1 MPYNIGMRKRF
12 TFLSLSKTSRILK
25 RILVV
30 LLFSF
35 ICVFLYIMS
44 SIALNQVKQAIEK
57 QYIEDGKN
65 LARTYALTFQN
76 IITQANLS
84 LDMYANMNIVR
95 SGTTEEIAR
104 WFQENS
110 ALRPKNFLNAFFC
123 DKNGDLYTDGGKYV
137 NVTDRDYYHA
147 MIKENKIYY
156 LGSAVYSK
164 TTGKRII
171 HVLRGVYTPQNELK
185 GFVGGS
191 IEVAKITNTLANA
204 QYANEMQPFILDNNG
219 VCIAH
224 PEEDALMKTFTPK
237 EEEYSQFATT
247 NLSKLEAT
255 TFNSV
260 NGRGEKVHVFLNKIE
275 SCNWIAG
282 VSILDEKIY
291 ETYNNLEHAK
301 KLVFIAVI
309 ISGILFYFFS
319 ILMLHIMHKRYESN
333 LKRDPLTELLT
344 RQNLEQ
350 EATKQLEQNPNGKFV
365 LIEADFTGFKFINRN
380 YGEKVGNE
388 TLSTFANEL
397 KDLCFVYGG
406 IAARGYA
413 DHFYYFNQINSLAK
427 FISLFRIAQENI
439 EKVASKGKYPFSARY
454 GISFMIPK
462 KEDDINSGKK
472 SISQLIGEASMAR
485 KTIKSNGDH
494 PYAVFN
500 THMAKRILQEQKI
513 ERTMEKSLARGEFFV
528 VYQPKILLSTDKII
542 GAEALVRWNS
552 PEMGFLTPDKFIPL
566 FESNGFIK
574 KLDFAVYEMVF
585 KFIRTQLDKKQPVVP
600 ISINMSRNHTNT
612 HEFMKEFMRLVEKY
626 AVPKELIEI
635 ELLERSVANEKP
647 ILQEITNELHKNG
660 FTVAM
665 DDFGNGESSLTM
677 LNSIPIDVLKFDQN
691 FLRNANDIEK
701 TEQFITS
708 LMKMAQQLKKK
719 TVFEGVET
727 EEQRD
732 FLKSINCDSVQG
744 YFYSKPLSEKDFVRF
759 MQKHL

>member
-1 MPYNIGMRKRF
+1 MPYTVCMRKGF
-12 TFLSLSKTSRILK
+12 TFLTLSKASKILK
-25 RILVV
+25 RTLVV
-30 LLFSF
+30 FLFLF

-44 SIALNQVKQAIEK
+44 SIALNQVKSAIEK

-95 SGTTEEIAR
+95 NGTTVEIAR
-104 WFQENS
+104 WFSENS

-123 DKNGDLYTDGGKYV
+123 DTNGDLYTDGGNHAYV
-137 NVTDRDYYHA
+137 ADRDYYRA
-147 MIKENKIYY
+147 IISENRIYY
-156 LGSAVYSK
+156 LGSAALSEAA
-164 TTGKRII
+164 GKKII
-171 HVLRGVYTPQNELK
+171 HVARGVYTPENRLK
-185 GFVGGS
+185 GFVGGA
-191 IEVAKITNTLANA
+191 IEIDKIKDTLANA
-204 QYANEMQPFILDNNG
+204 QYANEMQPFILDDNG
-219 VCIAH
+219 ICIAH
-224 PEEDALMKTFTPK
+224 PKEERLMKIFEPAK
-237 EEEYSQFATT
+237 EKPFLFAAE
-247 NLSKLEAT
+247 NLPKLEAT
-255 TFNSV
+255 TFSTV
-260 NGRGEKVHVFLNKIE
+260 NTDGENVHVFLNRIE
-275 SCNWIAG
+275 GCSWIAG
-282 VSILDEKIY
+282 VSIPDEKIY

-309 ISGILFYFFS
+309 ISAVLFYLLA
-319 ILMLHIMHKRYESN
+319 ILVLRIMQRRYESN

-350 EATKQLEQNPNGKFV
+350 EAAKQLEQNPNGKFV

-454 GISFMIPK
+454 GISFMVPK

-513 ERTMEKSLARGEFFV
+513 ERTMEKSLARGEFLV

-552 PEMGFLTPDKFIPL
+552 RELGFLTPDKFIPL

-585 KFIRTQLDKKQPVVP
+585 KFIRAQLDKNQPVVP

-612 HEFMKEFMRLVEKY
+612 REFMKEFLGLVEKY
-626 AVPKELIEI
+626 AVPKHLIEI

-677 LNSIPIDVLKFDQN
+677 LNQIPIDVLKFDQN
-691 FLRNANDIEK
+691 FLRNADNMEK

-708 LMKMAQQLKKK
+708 LMKMAQQLNKK

-744 YFYSKPLSEKDFVRF
+744 YFYSKPLSQEDFVRF
-759 MQKHL
+759 MKEHL